1 MTQTLYQKAISYAG
15 EKHSNQ
21 KVPGTSSN
29 YIVHISNVAMEV
41 IMAHK
46 ANPDFDLDLAVQVA
60 LLHDTI
66 EDTSATHAE
75 LVQEFGQTI
84 ADGALALTKD
94 KTLGSKEEKM
104 ADSLN
109 RITVLAKEI
118 AIVKLADRITNLQHP
133 PSHWDD
139 NKIAYY
145 LQEAKKI
152 QATLSFSNEY
162 LSKRILQKIE
172 AYKKHIV

>member
-21 KVPGTSSN
+21 KVPGSNSN

-46 ANPDFDLDLAVQVA
+46 ANPDFDIDLAVQIA

-66 EDTSATHAE
+66 EDTSATHE
-75 LVQEFGQTI
+75 QLISEFGQI
-84 ADGALALTKD
+84 IGDSVLALTKNS
-94 KTLGSKEEKM
+94 KLTTKEEKM
-104 ADSLN
+104 SDSLK
-109 RITVLAKEI
+109 RITALSKEVS
-118 AIVKLADRITNLQHP
+118 IVKLADRITNLQHP
-133 PSHWDD
+133 PSHWDG

-145 LQEAKKI
+145 KEEAKTI
-152 QATLSFSNEY
+152 STTLSFSNDY
-162 LSKRILQKIE
+162 LAKRINDKIADYQKF
-172 AYKKHIV
+172 VR

>member
-21 KVPGTSSN
+21 KVPGTISN

-46 ANPDFDLDLAVQVA
+46 ANPDFDIDLAVQVA

-66 EDTSATHAE
+66 EDTSATHAQ
-75 LVQEFGQTI
+75 LVQEFGEII

-94 KTLGSKEEKM
+94 STFDSKEEKM

-109 RITVLAKEI
+109 RITALSKEI
-118 AIVKLADRITNLQHP
+118 ALVKLADRITNLQNP

-145 LQEAKKI
+145 LEEAKLI
-152 QATLSFSNEY
+152 SSTLSFSNDYLANRINAKIDEY
-162 LSKRILQKIE
+162 QKFIR
-172 AYKKHIV
+172 